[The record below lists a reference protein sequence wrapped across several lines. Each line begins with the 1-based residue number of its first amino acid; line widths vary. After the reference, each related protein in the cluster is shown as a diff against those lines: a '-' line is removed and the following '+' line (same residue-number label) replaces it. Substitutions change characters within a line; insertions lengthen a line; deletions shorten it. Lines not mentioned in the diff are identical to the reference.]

1 MRWGWQFWWLPQDSS
16 RSYSMITDAHRI
28 HPGQRRY
35 ADVLFEK
42 WQAPEDWN
50 RWVS

>member
-1 MRWGWQFWWLPQDSS
+1 
-16 RSYSMITDAHRI
+16 MITDAHQI
-28 HPGQRRY
+28 CPGCQRY
-35 ADVLFEK
+35 VDALFEK